1 VSAWQQQSDRFSQL
15 KSREKSLVFFGSL
28 ALLIYLSVIYLME
41 PAYKQLQLSQAQQL
55 RSAKQLQDATQQA
68 ELFRQQLAIDANQ
81 RYREQIQVL
90 EQQQQQLN
98 AEIRQSASHFIGAE
112 QMVALLRNVLQSSQA
127 VQVKS
132 LQTAMAE
139 PVRLPGQQAEDPALL
154 FQHKTTL
161 VLSGSYA
168 DLFQVLQRMEQLPWL
183 LNWAELRYKVVTYPT
198 AELALTLITVSEYE
212 DFIRL

>member
-1 VSAWQQQSDRFSQL
+1 MSAWQQQSERFSQL
-15 KSREKSLVFFGSL
+15 KPREKNLVFFGSL
-28 ALLIYLSVIYLME
+28 ALLIYLSVIYLLE

-81 RYREQIQVL
+81 HYREQIQVL

>member
-1 VSAWQQQSDRFSQL
+1 MSAWQQQSDRFSQL

-28 ALLIYLSVIYLME
+28 ALLIYLSVIYLLE

>member
-1 VSAWQQQSDRFSQL
+1 MSAWQQQSDRFSQL

-28 ALLIYLSVIYLME
+28 ALLIYLSVIYLLE

-81 RYREQIQVL
+81 RYREQIQTL

>member
-1 VSAWQQQSDRFSQL
+1 MSSWQQQSQRFSQL
-15 KSREKSLVFFGSL
+15 KPREKALVFFGSL
-28 ALLIYLSVIYLME
+28 ALLLYLSVIYLLE
-41 PAYKQLQLSQAQQL
+41 PAYQRLQLSKTQQVRAGQQL
-55 RSAKQLQDATQQA
+55 QEAAQQA
-68 ELFRQQLAIDANQ
+68 ELFRSQLSNDVNQ
-81 RYREQIQVL
+81 DYRERISKLEL
-90 EQQQQQLN
+90 EQQRLN
-98 AEIRQSASHFIGAE
+98 DSIRQSASHFIGAE